1 MTISLSRPGQV
12 NGAGNADALF
22 LMQFGGEVLTAFT
35 ESTAF
40 LSRHVVRSIQNG
52 KSAQFPATWRA
63 SASYHTP
70 GTPLPGQTINSGERT
85 IVIDDLLQAS
95 VFIHSIDEAKSH
107 FEFRSEYSR
116 QLGYALSRTF
126 DKQVGQLHALAARAS
141 ATVSGGNG
149 GTRLVA
155 ASARTN
161 ASTLIAT
168 IGDAAQALDE
178 KDVPKN
184 DRNIYLPHDLYYL
197 LIGSGDKALSRDF
210 NPEGNGSVASGQMF
224 RLYGMPLVPTNHFP
238 AGNVTDGPT
247 AYRGD
252 FTNTAALVAQRGAVG
267 TVKLLDLAVES
278 EYLTL
283 YQSTLVVAKY
293 AMGHGI
299 LRPECAVEIAVA

>member
-1 MTISLSRPGQV
+1 MTIALSRPGQV

-22 LMQFGGEVLTAFT
+22 LMQFGGEVLTAFM

-40 LSRHVVRSIQNG
+40 LTRHVVRSIQNG

-63 SASYHTP
+63 AASYHTP

-107 FEFRSEYSR
+107 FEFRSEYTR
-116 QLGYALSRTF
+116 QLGFALSRAF
-126 DKQVGQLHALAARAS
+126 DKNVGQLHALAARAT

-149 GTRLVA
+149 GTRLIA
-155 ASARTN
+155 AGARTN
-161 ASTLIAT
+161 ASTLISA

-184 DRNIYLPHDLYYL
+184 DRNVFIPHDLYYL
-197 LIGSGDKALSRDF
+197 LIASGDKALSRDF
-210 NPEGNGSVASGQMF
+210 NPEGNGSVASGQIY
-224 RLYGMPLVPTNHFP
+224 RLYGMPIVPTNHFP
-238 AGNVTDGPT
+238 TGVVADGPT

-252 FTNTAALVAQRGAVG
+252 FSNTAALVAQRGAVG
-267 TVKLLDLAVES
+267 TVKLLDLGVES